1 MPRVRCATRCSRSG
15 GVALRTSVW
24 NIAAAAA
31 TVAVLATQT
40 AQAQGAPPD
49 DRPLITGFELRGVT
63 SVDRDEL
70 AAGLATRGSQC
81 RSLLYAPICWF
92 SRSPLF
98 VDRRYLDPEELRRDL
113 LRVRLFYWRRGWRD
127 ALATADI
134 ERTDAGVRVI
144 IAVDEGRPTLLE
156 RLDVRQVD
164 SVLPSRAI
172 AQTLLLEP
180 GDPIDF
186 IALDSTVK
194 LLRDALWERGYAEAE
209 VTLDTNQVSD
219 ALNRGP
225 VTITIRPGPRTYVR
239 AIEIVGNEKV
249 DDETIGR
256 LLTFEPGD
264 LYRRSAILES
274 QRNLYLSGL
283 FQEVDVVVPP
293 GDPEKIVQLRV
304 VEADLNRIEVAGGI
318 TTADFVQLE
327 SQYIRFNFLGSAR
340 RLTLTAT
347 FSNLFADALNG
358 EGFFYDV
365 TNGAGGP
372 MRDLFLRPTWSVS
385 ADFVQPW
392 FFSPNNQIGTT
403 IFAHRRAVPGIMIDR
418 GFGATGAFTHNFGM
432 RSNTT
437 LGYTFELSEI
447 DASDVYFCVNFGV
460 CVTETIDIL
469 GGRHQLAPLSSV
481 TQIDVANDPFTPDRG
496 YRVRIDAEHASSI
509 TFSDFGYNRIEV
521 NGSAY
526 FGLTRRST
534 LATHLRLGWVDPI
547 GGTTSALG
555 LGRTVEERVVHPRKR
570 FYAGGSQSVRGFGER
585 QLGPRVLTISPDA
598 LTDSALMAP
607 CTTADLR
614 DGNCNPNIP
623 GLPSDAFQPQ
633 PLGGTV
639 LAEASVEW
647 RFPLLPARGLTG
659 AVFIDGALIGANQLT
674 DLLGATGAIT
684 PGFGVRLET
693 PVGPVRLDLGVRPT
707 LVERLP
713 VITQVEGPDGEP
725 RLVTLNSRRRFDPL
739 DNTGSFLR
747 RVLSRLRLHLA
758 IGEAF

>member
-1 MPRVRCATRCSRSG
+1 
-15 GVALRTSVW
+15 
-24 NIAAAAA
+24 
-31 TVAVLATQT
+31 
-40 AQAQGAPPD
+40 
-49 DRPLITGFELRGVT
+49 
-63 SVDRDEL
+63 
-70 AAGLATRGSQC
+70 
-81 RSLLYAPICWF
+81 
-92 SRSPLF
+92 
-98 VDRRYLDPEELRRDL
+98 
-113 LRVRLFYWRRGWRD
+113 
-127 ALATADI
+127 
-134 ERTDAGVRVI
+134 
-144 IAVDEGRPTLLE
+144 
-156 RLDVRQVD
+156 
-164 SVLPSRAI
+164 
-172 AQTLLLEP
+172 
-180 GDPIDF
+180 
-186 IALDSTVK
+186 
-194 LLRDALWERGYAEAE
+194 
-209 VTLDTNQVSD
+209 
-219 ALNRGP
+219 
-225 VTITIRPGPRTYVR
+225 
-239 AIEIVGNEKV
+239 
-249 DDETIGR
+249 
-256 LLTFEPGD
+256 
-264 LYRRSAILES
+264 
-274 QRNLYLSGL
+274 
-283 FQEVDVVVPP
+283 
-293 GDPEKIVQLRV
+293 
-304 VEADLNRIEVAGGI
+304 

-481 TQIDVANDPFTPDRG
+481 TQIDVANDPFTPNRG
-496 YRVRIDAEHASSI
+496 YRVQIDAEHASSI
-509 TFSDFGYNRIEV
+509 TFSDFRFNRIEV

-526 FGLTRRST
+526 FGVTRRST

-555 LGRTVEERVVHPRKR
+555 LGPTVEERIVHPRKR

-598 LTDSALMAP
+598 LTDTALASH
-607 CTTADLR
+607 CTTTSIR
-614 DGNCNPNIP
+614 DGTCNPNIP

-659 AVFIDGALIGANQLT
+659 AVFLDGALIGTNQLS

-693 PVGPVRLDLGVRPT
+693 PVGPVRLDLGIRPT

-713 VITQVEGPDGEP
+713 VITQVEGRDGEL
-725 RLVTLNSRRRFDPL
+725 RLVTLSNRRRFDPL
-739 DNTGSFLR
+739 DDTGSFLR